1 MNRRTF
7 LELAAV
13 SPVPAGERYR
23 LGCETLPYGAH
34 PLPRALEGIRKA
46 GYRYVMVH
54 QTHAKQPAFTPALSP
69 AARAQLRA
77 QLRDAGLTPFMS
89 FLGRSADIR
98 EPGALKAWQEEM
110 DLNLEFGIRT
120 VVTAGPWYY
129 TKFPNVPKRA
139 RDWQKECDEFYPKTT
154 TYLCTPDWISAPL
167 WPEPTR
173 TSVGPRS

>member
-1 MNRRTF
+1 
-7 LELAAV
+7 
-13 SPVPAGERYR
+13 
-23 LGCETLPYGAH
+23 
-34 PLPRALEGIRKA
+34 
-46 GYRYVMVH
+46 
-54 QTHAKQPAFTPALSP
+54 
-69 AARAQLRA
+69 
-77 QLRDAGLTPFMS
+77 MS
-89 FLGRSADIR
+89 FLGRSAEIR

-154 TYLCTPDWISAPL
+154 TYLCPPDWISAPL

-173 TSVGPRS
+173 TSIGPRS